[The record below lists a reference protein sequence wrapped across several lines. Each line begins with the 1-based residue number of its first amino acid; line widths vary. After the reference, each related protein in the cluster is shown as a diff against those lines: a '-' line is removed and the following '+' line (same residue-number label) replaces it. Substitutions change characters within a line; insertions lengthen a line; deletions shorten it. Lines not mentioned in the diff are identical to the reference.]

1 MGIESDQLVFD
12 YLSRVGDLAQQRQL
26 SSAARMRLVS
36 ELRGEIDRR
45 RAKAADSPAA
55 VRRILDRI
63 GSPDE
68 LVTAAADT
76 TGAPAAS
83 PPPAASAPSSPA
95 PSRSREPRR
104 PRRVVPRP
112 RRAAGAAAPAGPASP
127 PAPEPRRPA
136 PPHLAGTDELGDSAP
151 DLEPDWWRVERVP
164 EEGAHTV
171 YGFVGGV
178 EIPEMLRRPPTDLE
192 KKGTGAERGEDG
204 AEEADEAEDSE
215 AAEDAEDAEE
225 EAAPDEARRRRF
237 GILPLL
243 TKDAPP
249 ARRTP
254 LTKGGPAAKGPAAK
268 GSAAKGPAARGP
280 AAKESP
286 GEEAPGA
293 EESVPDGSAGAGV
306 LAGVRSLSNPVLLL
320 AAAALV
326 VGAVIGNWFALGG
339 GWIVAWFSRKLSPAE
354 KKAAVIAVP
363 ALTIAGGIAW
373 LWGRSQGKWG
383 EPIAKGQ
390 MNAAVEEAWP
400 WVVRAA
406 AVASA
411 LFLVWR
417 SQRSKPE

>member
-26 SSAARMRLVS
+26 PSGARMRLVS
-36 ELRGEIDRR
+36 ELRGEIERR

-63 GSPDE
+63 GSPDD
-68 LVTAAADT
+68 LVTAAA
-76 TGAPAAS
+76 
-83 PPPAASAPSSPA
+83 APSA
-95 PSRSREPRR
+95 EAEAEREPVRPRLGRPRSERPRSER
-104 PRRVVPRP
+104 PRREVPRP
-112 RRAAGAAAPAGPASP
+112 RRA
-127 PAPEPRRPA
+127 PEPQPPA

-171 YGFVGGV
+171 HGFVGGV
-178 EIPEMLRRPPTDLE
+178 EIPEMLRRPTADLE
-192 KKGTGAERGEDG
+192 KKGPGGKGEEDEP
-204 AEEADEAEDSE
+204 EEGEAT
-215 AAEDAEDAEE
+215 EDAEDAEYAE
-225 EAAPDEARRRRF
+225 DAEDGDAGDEAEPEAPPRRRF
-237 GILPLL
+237 GVLPSL
-243 TKDAPP
+243 TKSAPP
-249 ARRTP
+249 A
-254 LTKGGPAAKGPAAK
+254 KAGPTAKEAAAKA
-268 GSAAKGPAARGP
+268 
-280 AAKESP
+280 
-286 GEEAPGA
+286 APGA
-293 EESVPDGSAGAGV
+293 EAPVPDGAGAGGGA

-339 GWIVAWFSRKLSPAE
+339 GWVVAWFSRKLSPAE
-354 KKAAVIAVP
+354 KKGAVIAVP
-363 ALTIAGGIAW
+363 ALTIAGGIGW

-383 EPIAKGQ
+383 EPIVKGQ
-390 MNAAVEEAWP
+390 MNAAVEDTWP
-400 WVVRAA
+400 WVVRVA

>member
-76 TGAPAAS
+76 PAETPDAPAA
-83 PPPAASAPSSPA
+83 PAAPA
-95 PSRSREPRR
+95 PAAPEPKR

-112 RRAAGAAAPAGPASP
+112 RRAAEP
-127 PAPEPRRPA
+127 PRPEPPRPA

-192 KKGTGAERGEDG
+192 KKGAGTEREEDEPEDGEDAEG
-204 AEEADEAEDSE
+204 AEAED
-215 AAEDAEDAEE
+215 EE
-225 EAAPDEARRRRF
+225 EAAPDEERRRRF

-254 LTKGGPAAKGPAAK
+254 LTKGGPALKGA
-268 GSAAKGPAARGP
+268 
-280 AAKESP
+280 
-286 GEEAPGA
+286 EEAPGKEAPDA
-293 EESVPDGSAGAGV
+293 EEPVPDGSAGAGV

-339 GWIVAWFSRKLSPAE
+339 GWVVAWFSRKLSPAE

-390 MNAAVEEAWP
+390 MNAAVEETWP

>member
-26 SSAARMRLVS
+26 PSGARMRLVS
-36 ELRGEIDRR
+36 ELRGEIERR

-68 LVTAAADT
+68 LVTAAADPSAAPAVPA
-76 TGAPAAS
+76 APAA
-83 PPPAASAPSSPA
+83 P
-95 PSRSREPRR
+95 EPKR

-112 RRAAGAAAPAGPASP
+112 RRATGAAAPAGPASP
-127 PAPEPRRPA
+127 PAPEPPRPA

-171 YGFVGGV
+171 HGFVGGV
-178 EIPEMLRRPPTDLE
+178 EIPEMLQRPPTDLE
-192 KKGTGAERGEDG
+192 KKGTGEERETGEEDEPEDG
-204 AEEADEAEDSE
+204 
-215 AAEDAEDAEE
+215 EDAEEGEE
-225 EAAPDEARRRRF
+225 EAAPEEAPRRRF

-243 TKDAPP
+243 TKGAPP
-249 ARRTP
+249 AKNP
-254 LTKGGPAAKGPAAK
+254 PPAKGAPAKEA
-268 GSAAKGPAARGP
+268 
-280 AAKESP
+280 AAKEAP
-286 GEEAPGA
+286 DAEAPA
-293 EESVPDGSAGAGV
+293 PDVSAGAGV
-306 LAGVRSLSNPVLLL
+306 LAGVRSLRSPLLLL
-320 AAAALV
+320 AALALV

-339 GWIVAWFSRKLSPAE
+339 GWVVAWFSRKLSPAE

-363 ALTIAGGIAW
+363 ALTVAGGIAW

-383 EPIAKGQ
+383 EPIVKGQ
-390 MNAAVEEAWP
+390 MNAAVEETWP
-400 WVVRAA
+400 WVVRVA

-417 SQRSKPE
+417 SRRGKPE

>member
-26 SSAARMRLVS
+26 PSGARMRLVS
-36 ELRGEIDRR
+36 ELRGEIERR

-63 GSPDE
+63 GSPDD
-68 LVTAAADT
+68 LVTAAA
-76 TGAPAAS
+76 
-83 PPPAASAPSSPA
+83 APSADAGP
-95 PSRSREPRR
+95 ER
-104 PRRVVPRP
+104 PRREVPRP
-112 RRAAGAAAPAGPASP
+112 RRA
-127 PAPEPRRPA
+127 PEPPRPA

-164 EEGAHTV
+164 EEGAHTLH
-171 YGFVGGV
+171 GFVGGV
-178 EIPEMLRRPPTDLE
+178 EIPEMLRRPTADLE
-192 KKGTGAERGEDG
+192 KKGPGEKGEGDEPEKG
-204 AEEADEAEDSE
+204 EAT
-215 AAEDAEDAEE
+215 EDAEDTEATGDTKDTEDTEDGDGRGE
-225 EAAPDEARRRRF
+225 EAAAPEAARRRRF
-237 GILPLL
+237 GVLASL
-243 TKDAPP
+243 TKSAPP
-249 ARRTP
+249 A
-254 LTKGGPAAKGPAAK
+254 PA
-268 GSAAKGPAARGP
+268 
-280 AAKESP
+280 
-286 GEEAPGA
+286 EAPA
-293 EESVPDGSAGAGV
+293 PEAPAGAAGA

-339 GWIVAWFSRKLSPAE
+339 GWVVAWFSRKLSPAE

-363 ALTIAGGIAW
+363 ALTVAGGIAW

-383 EPIAKGQ
+383 EPIVKGQ
-390 MNAAVEEAWP
+390 MNAAVEDTWP
-400 WVVRAA
+400 WVVRVA